1 MSSAGVNTPEEQAE
15 RQHFITFHAVQTHFF
30 DAYCV
35 AASTA
40 GIDQVVILAFRA
52 GLTRLSPGLAA
63 TALIYDR
70 QFCET
75 DRRQPQI
82 RMCQ

>member
-40 GIDQVVILAFRA
+40 GIDQDWRLPSSSIIGGSAKLTVDNHKLGCVSETGSSEALELRA
-52 GLTRLSPGLAA
+52 C
-63 TALIYDR
+63 Y
-70 QFCET
+70 
-75 DRRQPQI
+75 
-82 RMCQ
+82 